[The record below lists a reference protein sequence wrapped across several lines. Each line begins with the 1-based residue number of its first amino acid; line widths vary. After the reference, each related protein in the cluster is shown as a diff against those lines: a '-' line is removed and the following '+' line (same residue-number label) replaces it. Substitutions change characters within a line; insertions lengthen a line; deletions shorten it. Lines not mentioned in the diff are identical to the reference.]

1 LNLRR
6 NVVWNVIEVAST
18 SVVLFLLYR
27 LIAMRLG
34 IDSVGV
40 WSLVLATT
48 SLARFADAGLAAGL
62 SRFVATSLQE
72 GKTRQA
78 SQFVE
83 TALLANGILFTVL
96 GLAIYYPLYWALPQV
111 MDAKYVAQARGLL
124 PFAVASLVMINL
136 GSVITSAMIG
146 ISRSDLKSKLT
157 LITSVLQLVVSLA
170 MIGRL
175 GLNAVAIAQ
184 ILQNGLLVVIGWV
197 LFARHSS
204 GRLVPRAINYQRLR
218 ELLGFGVRLQLLSVT
233 SLLYEPLIK
242 FVMSATAGVA
252 ALGLFEMAW
261 RAILQL
267 RQILVVPTQN
277 LVPMFAVAEGAEAME
292 KIHERATAMI
302 SAASVLGLGAFA
314 VFSPIVSYLWLGAIN
329 WEFVTYVVILVPGW
343 ILNTGS
349 TSGFLLGVGKGVLR
363 WNLIASVTTSILAL
377 VFTTVLARYL
387 GGVGVAIGASLAIG
401 GSSLIHWVMNCRAF
415 GVRPFPAGRSV
426 LSLGR

>member
-1 LNLRR
+1 MNLRR
-6 NVVWNVIEVAST
+6 NVFWNVAEVVST

-72 GKTRQA
+72 GKSTQA

-83 TALLANGILFTVL
+83 TALLANGILFSVL
-96 GLAIYYPLYWALPQV
+96 GLVIYYPLYWALPHV
-111 MDAKYVAQARGLL
+111 MDARYVAEARGLL

-157 LITSVLQLVVSLA
+157 LTTSVLQLAASVA
-170 MIGRL
+170 MIDRL

-184 ILQNGLLVVIGWV
+184 ILQNGLLVVVGWI
-197 LFARHSS
+197 LFVRRSS
-204 GRLVPRAINYQRLR
+204 GHFIPRTIHYQRLR
-218 ELLGFGVRLQLLSVT
+218 ELLGFGVRLQLLSIS

-242 FVMSATAGVA
+242 FVMSAVAGVA

-267 RQILVVPTQN
+267 RQVLVVPTQN
-277 LVPMFAVAEGAEAME
+277 LVPLFAVAEGAEAIE
-292 KIHERATAMI
+292 KIHERATALI
-302 SAASVLGLGAFA
+302 SVASILGLGAFA
-314 VFSPIVSYLWLGAIN
+314 ALSPVVSYLWLGSIN

-363 WNLIASVTTSILAL
+363 WNLLASVTTSILAL
-377 VFTTVLARYL
+377 AFTTILARYW

-401 GSSLIHWVMNCRAF
+401 GSSMIHWVMNCRTF
-415 GVRPFPAGRSV
+415 EVRPFPSGKV
-426 LSLGR
+426 MLSWRR